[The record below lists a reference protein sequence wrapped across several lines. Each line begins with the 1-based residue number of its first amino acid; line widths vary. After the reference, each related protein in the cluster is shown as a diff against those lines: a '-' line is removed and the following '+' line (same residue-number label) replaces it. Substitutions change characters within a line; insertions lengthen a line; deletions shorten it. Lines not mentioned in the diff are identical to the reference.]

1 MCEAAATRC
10 RRAAVARAGWAGW
23 ALGRVVSRSRPAL
36 RQPPCRPGLVV
47 LRAQLAEC
55 NGWAWSTQGGAVVT
69 RRARRPQSTSRPRAL
84 VRVPALL
91 LLSSVCVVCA
101 DHVQIACN
109 LLPPPPPSP
118 PSPPPPAPSRPLP
131 SALPP
136 LPSPTPPAAISSL
149 PPATSSS
156 ALCTTTLTA
165 AVVCTPPDAAS
176 CCCHYCCHAAV
187 GPTTL
192 NTAPS
197 PPVPPQCQQLRQS
210 FRLCGQR
217 SECGKFVCAF
227 CVTPLTQGAS
237 EYKLL

>member
-1 MCEAAATRC
+1 MIQARLACPSRPFVAHSVRVASYLCQTRGTMCEAAATRC

-149 PPATSSS
+149 PPAIRPRAALFTAAAVCTFVAGRRRSPSPLLPLAPLPSPLLRAAAFSS
-156 ALCTTTLTA
+156 AT
-165 AVVCTPPDAAS
+165 
-176 CCCHYCCHAAV
+176 
-187 GPTTL
+187 
-192 NTAPS
+192 
-197 PPVPPQCQQLRQS
+197 
-210 FRLCGQR
+210 
-217 SECGKFVCAF
+217 
-227 CVTPLTQGAS
+227 
-237 EYKLL
+237 